1 MAEQQKKL
9 VLGLAGATFI
19 GMPAIAW
26 LIAGWTD
33 VSMFDRLRDGIAL
46 PYQLLFGAAG
56 GLFIGVIAQWFVGR
70 QFMQAVTS
78 KYMEMIG
85 PLDLDRSE
93 MIFISLSAGVGE
105 ELLFRG
111 AIQPLIGIWPTA
123 VLFIALH
130 GYLSFRYWRIFAV
143 RLAHDGH
150 DCPYGIRYRIHWNL
164 VCRSGSHCCGYL
176 PLARHAHAGTPQA
189 KSLNQRT
196 FSQEQNYCV

>member
-130 GYLSFRYWRIFAV
+130 GYLSFRYWRISLYGLLMTVMIALMGYATEYIGIWSAV
-143 RLAHDGH
+143 AAHTVVD
-150 DCPYGIRYRIHWNL
+150 I
-164 VCRSGSHCCGYL
+164 YL
-176 PLARHAHAGTPQA
+176 LQGMRMPEHLKRNP
-189 KSLNQRT
+189 
-196 FSQEQNYCV
+196 